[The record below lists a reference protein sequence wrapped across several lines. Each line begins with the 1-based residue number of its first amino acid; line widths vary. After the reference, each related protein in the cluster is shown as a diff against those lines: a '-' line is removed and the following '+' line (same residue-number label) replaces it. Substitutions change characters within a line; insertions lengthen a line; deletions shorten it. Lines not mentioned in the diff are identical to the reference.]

1 MPESGQPVLYLA
13 SSPLLSLRKGGVVM
27 LLHNAV
33 VVPAFVSCFFLGI
46 DTGGSI
52 AAAAMSMLLCPTWAG
67 VAHATHR
74 DGRTGNEANYFGSS
88 MCLPLGIGSLVAPTR
103 ARIDRGM
110 FGLLHKI
117 EHETSTNR
125 IPG

>member
-1 MPESGQPVLYLA
+1 MQESGQPVLYLA

-52 AAAAMSMLLCPTWAG
+52 AAAAMSMLLCPHGQGLHMLHIEMVGQAMRLIT
-67 VAHATHR
+67 
-74 DGRTGNEANYFGSS
+74 
-88 MCLPLGIGSLVAPTR
+88 LAPR
-103 ARIDRGM
+103 CACPWG
-110 FGLLHKI
+110 
-117 EHETSTNR
+117 
-125 IPG
+125 